1 MRSLTIQHLFV
12 STYCVPGMFVSRLVV
27 NKTKS
32 LSSGFCGEHTLEQV
46 DKCHL
51 LEIRCFIFT
60 FFFFCLSLIVFK
72 IYCLKLFIGAVMQE
86 NLRFAS
92 SGDDIKIWD
101 ASSMTLVDKFNPH
114 TSPHGI
120 SSMCWSSNSIL
131 FVFLNNH
138 FC

>member
-1 MRSLTIQHLFV
+1 MLHF
-12 STYCVPGMFVSRLVV
+12 
-27 NKTKS
+27 
-32 LSSGFCGEHTLEQV
+32 H
-46 DKCHL
+46 
-51 LEIRCFIFT
+51 